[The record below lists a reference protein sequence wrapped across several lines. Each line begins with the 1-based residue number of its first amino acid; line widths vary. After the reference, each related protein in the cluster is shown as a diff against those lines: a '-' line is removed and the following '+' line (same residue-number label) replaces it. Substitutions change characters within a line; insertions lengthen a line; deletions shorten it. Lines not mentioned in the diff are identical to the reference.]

1 MAEKDSDFTSF
12 RSKMSDSDSLL
23 ISRKKPTR
31 KARKKA
37 KKTKIFSKPW
47 SESDVVLVVEDN
59 EFHVHRYILSLQSP
73 VFKAMFNGN
82 FKDSKQDKIEL
93 KDDYEAMLRFLKL
106 LYPTNMLQGYEDYQ
120 CKCEIDIDDENIFE
134 ILKVADKYGARN
146 IIKQC
151 MKEIGRLKP
160 TNAMRILP
168 YAIRHELPLGQ
179 IVDVIV
185 RRVSIKELE
194 NFAPELD
201 NDSVYERCLVK
212 KCHYFEQRFWNWQS

>member
-1 MAEKDSDFTSF
+1 M
-12 RSKMSDSDSLL
+12 
-23 ISRKKPTR
+23 
-31 KARKKA
+31 
-37 KKTKIFSKPW
+37 
-47 SESDVVLVVEDN
+47 
-59 EFHVHRYILSLQSP
+59 LQ
-73 VFKAMFNGN
+73 
-82 FKDSKQDKIEL
+82 
-93 KDDYEAMLRFLKL
+93 DYEENADK
-106 LYPTNMLQGYEDYQ
+106 
-120 CKCEIDIDDENIFE
+120 CKIHINDKNIFE

-146 IIKQC
+146 IVKQC
-151 MKEIGRLKP
+151 MKGIGRLKP

-212 KCHYFEQRFWNWQS
+212 KCHYFEKRFWDWQS